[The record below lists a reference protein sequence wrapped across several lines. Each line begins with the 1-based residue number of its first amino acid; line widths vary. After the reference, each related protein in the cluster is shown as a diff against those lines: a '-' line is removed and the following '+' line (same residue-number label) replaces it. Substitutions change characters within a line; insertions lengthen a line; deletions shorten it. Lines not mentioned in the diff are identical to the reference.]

1 MVGMEDYE
9 QLLDRARAALP
20 EKTLAFERFETPQ
33 LESFLQGSKTLV
45 RNFDVI
51 LQKIRR
57 PPEILSKYFSR
68 ELAVPVTIQGG
79 KLVLN
84 GKFYTRNLQDKLQAF
99 VDAAVVCKECK
110 RPDTKITE
118 KDGVKTLVCEACGAR
133 APVRI

>member
-1 MVGMEDYE
+1 MEDYE
-9 QLLDRARAALP
+9 KMLDRARGALP
-20 EKTLAFERFETPQ
+20 EKTLAFERFETPMID
-33 LESFLQGSKTLV
+33 SFVQGSKTMV

-57 PPEILSKYFSR
+57 PPEMLTKYFSK
-68 ELAVPVTIQGG
+68 EMAVPASVQSG

-84 GKFYTRNLQDKLQAF
+84 GKFYARNLQDKLQAF

-110 RPDTKITE
+110 RPDTKIVE
-118 KDGVKTLVCEACGAR
+118 KDGIRTLVCEACGAR